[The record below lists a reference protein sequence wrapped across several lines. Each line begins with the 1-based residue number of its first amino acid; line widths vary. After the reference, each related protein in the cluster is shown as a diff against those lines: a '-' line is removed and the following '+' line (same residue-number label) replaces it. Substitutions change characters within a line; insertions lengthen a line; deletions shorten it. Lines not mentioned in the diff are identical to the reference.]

1 MLSEGALR
9 RVAVCLCGMQVLDY
23 AAVCLLVEKDMET
36 EFRIYSR
43 KVIKMFDRAKR
54 IGIIANFLVMI
65 ALALKCAKF
74 LEIVTPVHIA
84 LLVYNTIELIVRVV
98 VALVNGGPPEEVN
111 LEEFLTFT
119 LMSIWLRLLSEYLVV
134 KYWYLLSASVG
145 G

>member
-1 MLSEGALR
+1 MLSESALR
-9 RVAVCLCGMQVLDY
+9 RVAVCLCGTQVLDY
-23 AAVCLLVEKDMET
+23 AAVCLLVEKDMDT
-36 EFRIYSR
+36 EISIYSR

-54 IGIIANFLVMI
+54 VGIMANFLVMI
-65 ALALKCAKF
+65 AIALKCAKF

-119 LMSIWLRLLSEYLVV
+119 MTSIC
-134 KYWYLLSASVG
+134 G
-145 G
+145 